1 MPGIVTLTMNP
12 AIDTSTEVDSVA
24 SEIKMRCDPPQRDP
38 GGGGINVSRAI
49 KKIGGTST
57 AIFTAGGGMGDLLRD
72 LLVAEGITLH
82 PVPINAMTRDNMT
95 VFERSSGLQYRFGM
109 PGSPLSEA
117 EQNACVQAIL
127 DSDADYV
134 VASGSLPPGT
144 PDDFYV
150 QLAQRLQ
157 DTEARLI
164 VDTSGAALNV
174 LKNAQVF
181 LLKPNLRELEI
192 LSGQQFSSEDH
203 IITMARDLIVAGMAE
218 VFVVSMGSSGAVMV
232 SRDDA
237 VRMRPPIVPI
247 QSKVGAGDSMV
258 GGLVWALNDGKS
270 LREAV
275 RYGIAA
281 GTAAVM
287 TRGTEL
293 CRRED
298 VFDIYGRIDVLG
310 N

>member
-1 MPGIVTLTMNP
+1 MPEIVTLTMNP
-12 AIDTSTEVDSVA
+12 AIDTSTEVDTVA

-49 KKIGGTST
+49 KKIGGNST

-82 PVPINAMTRDNMT
+82 PVAIAAMTRDNMT
-95 VFERSSGLQYRFGM
+95 IYERNSGLQYRFGM
-109 PGSPLSEA
+109 PGAPVTA
-117 EQNACVQAIL
+117 VEQADCVDAVL
-127 DSDADYV
+127 EMKADYV

-144 PDDFYV
+144 PQDFYK
-150 QLAQRLQ
+150 QLAMRLQ
-157 DTEARLI
+157 DTPTRLI
-164 VDTSGAALNV
+164 VDTSGAALEAV
-174 LKNAQVF
+174 KDAQVF
-181 LLKPNLRELEI
+181 LLKPNLRELEL

-203 IITMARDLIVAGMAE
+203 IIEMARDLITHGMAE
-218 VFVVSMGSSGAVMV
+218 VFVISMGGSGAVMV
-232 SRDDA
+232 SHDDA
-237 VRMRPPIVPI
+237 VRLRPPIVPI

-258 GGLVWALNDGKS
+258 GGLVWALSEGKP

-287 TRGTEL
+287 TQGTEL

-298 VFDIYGRIDVLG
+298 VFNIYERVDVLD
-310 N
+310 